1 MSKKHYGPEYEKEW
15 KKRERLQREVLK
27 YLKEHGQI
35 HYDAVYVS
43 LGARMTTSIRTVL
56 TDLVTYGLISI
67 DKDETVTIT
76 DAGLQTLED
85 PPN

>member
-1 MSKKHYGPEYEKEW
+1 MTENEKEW

-27 YLKEHGQI
+27 YLKEHGQM
-35 HYDAVYVS
+35 HYDAVYGS
-43 LGARMTTSIRTVL
+43 LDPHRNASIQTVL
-56 TDLVTYGLISI
+56 TDLLTYGLVSL

-85 PPN
+85 QDQLPGTC